1 MKLKEII
8 NHLFNA
14 NTDYKNPSQATNQA
28 SSLTSLSTDLYTD
41 SKRFIYELLQN
52 ADDSAESNKSVK
64 VWIKTFGNCLVVAHT
79 GKAFDNRDLQG
90 LCNVNNGT
98 KKEDSSKT
106 GYKGIGFKSVF
117 SQSDK
122 VTIFTNNEYFRFDS
136 AYPFDWKWEDT
147 KDIWE
152 EKNNRK
158 FIYPWQ
164 IIPIYTEVDDV
175 LSPINLYLQTIN
187 ANVATIIELNNQGKT
202 IQAIQ
207 DLSKNVNMFLFLKNI
222 SEINFDVNTIS
233 KIEINRSECN
243 RIVLKENESDAAQW
257 LINTI
262 NLTVP
267 KELKIALQKNERNI
281 PEKLLNVN
289 TIALTLAAK
298 IVDNGIVDLTPNE
311 KLLYSYLP
319 TDETK
324 YSLPVLVNTS
334 FLTNANREHLHED
347 SKWNHWIFKNI
358 AVEIFKWI
366 SILVK
371 SEVQFQAYKLIP
383 KEILNNELGKHFN
396 EGRKEAID
404 TVAFVIS
411 NQDQLVKIEDS
422 LIDFTFLSEKEFIG
436 ENAIKEFIDNCD
448 SARKISSKVFI
459 KNTGFGDEFMRLG
472 ATGFKWNSL
481 QKLLLLKS
489 FLNTHSIKNNIELIK
504 HLKYLSENESV
515 KDITNE
521 KLRKLPFIFDHKN
534 ILNVPSQ
541 VYFPTA
547 DAINRNNPDSELA
560 FLHKELQ
567 NWLSLEPD
575 MRAWIEQLGVVEKT
589 DISFISKTI
598 IPNVENYITTKNA
611 IQTIWDLFNL
621 YTKGELN
628 ACLFS
633 QLSNLKLLTQRGALL
648 PAKNCFLSDK
658 YSPRLEIENI
668 LRDDIYVSENYL
680 TSNSDKDEWK
690 RFFKLLGVNEGI
702 DCIKNTEKKE
712 KESFITSGFL
722 KKYFGEEDKRFKPSQ
737 STFTADYYGEL
748 ATLSYIKNSEN
759 NYQFSKIFWND
770 VIINISLEDI
780 SHAATA
786 YWGYD
791 GRAGRI
797 SGDKV
802 TNYIPWF
809 IKNVPCIPVLT
820 KECQVA
826 TSVFL
831 NTEEIKSL
839 TEDYLPVFDGVDL
852 SPDWRSFFA
861 FKTSLQLA
869 DYLEILR
876 KISFDT
882 TETKE
887 VKKDNINRI
896 QAIYKKLLN
905 QCINWSELELQQV
918 NSWAD
923 SGLLLNT
930 KNKFTECSSQKYF
943 LDGNNSI
950 FQDQFDF
957 VEISAENKQSSNLE
971 KLLKAF
977 QITILKQSDFELTHA
992 QEEMSAELIAKLN
1005 NIISYFKIWV
1015 INESNDEK
1023 TEKHL
1028 SQLDNKIDDLKIY
1041 EAETLQ
1047 IKYGDIGFSKSVNIH
1062 FDENKLFVTKPWNSN
1077 RVLLL
1082 LSEVLCRYFYLIG
1095 HDKKLDFLLRSTDAE
1110 IKEYF
1115 NEQGF
1120 EIPTGN
1126 SLTTDEIESKHEN
1139 HQLVLASK
1147 SIKSF
1152 YELDKAISNGLVP
1165 LEFFHITIS
1174 DYEKLKYIQRLIS
1187 RSVNNIINY
1196 LKTLSEYNCEN
1207 YYEIAPSIIGGISK
1221 NGNDITIVAR
1231 PSDNSEVILY
1241 YTSEFD
1247 VLEYV
1252 DAEFWCENGS
1262 NVPHK
1267 ITLGNLLKLTQIN
1280 RIPIKNLT
1288 FTDSEFKELLTK
1300 PKSVNYEFNA
1310 VPFAPH
1316 KIAQI
1321 ISSFANT
1328 EGGSLIFGIN
1338 ELTPISNTIAGLSAD
1353 FRMDE
1358 ITKKAVSLL
1367 SPIPV
1372 VSYDWVNIGEQC
1384 LFVIKTDKSEEEINL
1399 GNLKYIR
1406 IEGKTILEEK
1416 TGAAK
1421 NKTLTV
1427 PKYEKTVAIIIGIEN
1442 YAPKDKHQ
1450 ISPVK
1455 YAKNDA
1461 MMFKETLIK
1470 KMNVEEENIH
1480 IFLDEQA
1487 LKSNLQYDLKG
1498 LFYELTSEY
1507 RLIFY
1512 YVGHGFH
1519 NGITNFLST
1528 YDMHPLHIDETAIS
1542 LREMLLDPFLG
1553 SQCKTAMIFI
1563 DACAQNIQDENSRN
1577 ILSNLDGE
1585 EIRLLT
1591 NEHNYLASF
1600 FSCQPGESSYSCDDL
1615 EQGVWTQHLVKAIK
1629 GEASEAIIKNKYI
1642 TDRSLSDYLSVN
1654 VAKYVRDNLDY
1665 NQNPKSILDSNSESL
1680 IVEIVND

>member
-1 MKLKEII
+1 MGLKESIKT
-8 NHLFNA
+8 LFDENA
-14 NTDYKNPSQATNQA
+14 DYTHPSQATNLA
-28 SSLTSLSTDLYTD
+28 SSLASLSTDLYTD
-41 SKRFIYELLQN
+41 AKRFVYELLQN
-52 ADDSAESNKSVK
+52 ADDSAESNKAVK
-64 VWIKTFGNCLVVAHT
+64 VWIKTFDNYLVVAHT
-79 GKAFDNRDLQG
+79 GKAFDARDLQG

-117 SQSDK
+117 GQSDK
-122 VTIFTNNEYFRFDS
+122 VTIFTNSEYFRFDS

-164 IIPIYTEVDDV
+164 IIPIYTEVENV
-175 LSPINLYLQTIN
+175 LSPINQYLQTVN
-187 ANVATIIELNNQGKT
+187 ANVATIIELNNQVET

-207 DLSKNVNMFLFLKNI
+207 ELSKNVNMFLFLKNI

-243 RIVLKENESDAAQW
+243 RIVLKENESDAAKW

-267 KELKIALQKNERNI
+267 EELKTALKDERNI
-281 PEKLLNVN
+281 PDKLLNAN

-298 IVDNGIVDLTPNE
+298 IGDNGIVDLTPNE

-371 SEVQFQAYKLIP
+371 SEIQFQAYKLIP
-383 KEILNNELGKHFN
+383 KKIFNNELGKHFN
-396 EGRKEAID
+396 DGIKEAID
-404 TVAFVIS
+404 TVSFVIS
-411 NQDQLVKIEDS
+411 KQEKLVKIEDS
-422 LIDFTFLSEKEFIG
+422 LIDFTFLSEKKFIG
-436 ENAIKEFIDNCD
+436 ENAIKEFIDNCKN
-448 SARKISSKVFI
+448 AGNISSKVFI
-459 KNTGFGDEFMRLG
+459 KNTGFGKEFVQLG
-472 ATGFKWNSL
+472 ATGFEWSSL
-481 QKLLLLKS
+481 QKLLLSKN
-489 FLNTHSIKNNIELIK
+489 FLDTHSIKNNIELIK
-504 HLKYLSENESV
+504 HLKYISENESV

-521 KLRKLPFIFDHKN
+521 KLSKLPFIFDHKN
-534 ILNVPSQ
+534 SLNIPSQ

-547 DAINRNNPDSELA
+547 DDISWNNTDSELA

-567 NWLSLEPD
+567 DWLSLEPD

-589 DISFISKTI
+589 DISFITKTI
-598 IPNVENYITTKNA
+598 IPNVESYITENNA
-611 IQTIWDLFNL
+611 IQTILNLFSL
-621 YTKGELN
+621 YKKGELDGN
-628 ACLFS
+628 LLS
-633 QLSNLKLLTQRGALL
+633 QLSKLKLLTKNNTLL
-648 PAKNCFLSDK
+648 TAKDCYLPNI
-658 YSPRLEIENI
+658 YSPCLEIEGV
-668 LRDDIYVSENYL
+668 LEGDQFVSEKYL
-680 TSNSDKDEWK
+680 TATTDKDEWK
-690 RFFKLLGVNEGI
+690 RFLKFLGVNEGI
-702 DCIKNTEKKE
+702 VFVKYENKKNTDELIKL
-712 KESFITSGFL
+712 GFVQ
-722 KKYFGEEDKRFKPSQ
+722 KYFLDDDKKKVFLR
-737 STFTADYYGEL
+737 TFTPDCYGGL
-748 ATLSYIKNSEN
+748 VTLSYIKSSEN
-759 NYQFSKIFWND
+759 NYIFSKIFWEY
-770 VIINISLEDI
+770 VIMNISPECIID
-780 SHAATA
+780 AATS

-791 GRAGRI
+791 GKSGRI

-802 TNYIPWF
+802 KNYIPWF

-820 KECQVA
+820 KKCQIS

-839 TEDYLPVFDGVDL
+839 TGDYLPVFDGVDL

-861 FKTSLQLA
+861 FKTSLQLS

-887 VKKDNINRI
+887 VKKININRI
-896 QAIYKKLLN
+896 QAIYKELLN

-957 VEISAENKQSSNLE
+957 LEINAENKQHKNLTIF
-971 KLLKAF
+971 LKSF
-977 QITILKQSDFELTHA
+977 KINILTQSDFELIYT
-992 QEEMSAELIAKLN
+992 QEEISTGLTTQLSS
-1005 NIISYFKIWV
+1005 IIPYFKIWV

-1023 TEKHL
+1023 TKEYL
-1028 SQLDNKIDDLKIY
+1028 SQLNNKISSLDIY
-1041 EAETLQ
+1041 ETETLQ
-1047 IKYGDIGFSKSVNIH
+1047 IKYDDIGFTKNVNVH
-1062 FDENKLFVTKPWNSN
+1062 FDQKKLFVTTPWDANK
-1077 RVLLL
+1077 VLLQL
-1082 LSEVLCRYFYLIG
+1082 PEVLCRYFQLIG
-1095 HDKKLDFLLRSTDAE
+1095 HDKKLDFLLRSTGND
-1110 IKEYF
+1110 INGYF
-1115 NEQGF
+1115 KEQGF
-1120 EIPTGN
+1120 KIPTDA
-1126 SLTTDEIESKHEN
+1126 LFTFDEIEVTQDNYQKPFN
-1139 HQLVLASK
+1139 SK

-1152 YELDKAISNGLVP
+1152 CELEEVINNDFFP
-1165 LEFFHITIS
+1165 PEFFHISIS
-1174 DYEKLKYIQRLIS
+1174 DYRKLKFVQGLIS

-1207 YYEIAPSIIGGISK
+1207 CYEIAPSIIVGISK

-1231 PSDNSEVILY
+1231 PSDNGEVILY
-1241 YTSEFD
+1241 YTAEFD

-1252 DAEFWCENGS
+1252 DAEFWCEDGS

-1267 ITLGNLLKLTQIN
+1267 ITLGKLLKMAEIN
-1280 RIPIKNLT
+1280 RIPITNLT
-1288 FTDSEFKELLTK
+1288 FTDSEFSELLNK
-1300 PKSVNYEFNA
+1300 PKSVDFEFNA
-1310 VPFAPH
+1310 VPFAPY

-1367 SPIPV
+1367 LPIPV
-1372 VSYDWVNIGEQC
+1372 VSYDWVNIGEHRI
-1384 LFVIKTDKSEEEINL
+1384 FVIKTDKSEDKINL
-1399 GNLKYIR
+1399 GNQKYIR
-1406 IEGKTILEEK
+1406 IGCKTILEEK
-1416 TGAAK
+1416 TGATK

-1442 YAPKDKHQ
+1442 YAPNDKHQ
-1450 ISPVK
+1450 IPPVK
-1455 YAKNDA
+1455 YAENDA
-1461 MMFKETLIK
+1461 LLFKKTLIS
-1470 KMNVEEENIH
+1470 KMNIEEENIH
-1480 IFLDEQA
+1480 ILLNENA
-1487 LKSNLQYDLKG
+1487 LKSNLQYNFQQ
-1498 LFYELTSEY
+1498 LFYELTPED

-1528 YDMHPLHIDETAIS
+1528 YDMHAHHVDATAIS
-1542 LREMLLDPFLG
+1542 LRDVLLDPF
-1553 SQCKTAMIFI
+1553 SRSKCKTAMIFI

-1577 ILSNLDGE
+1577 TILNLDGD

-1615 EQGVWTQHLVKAIK
+1615 KQGVWTQHLVRAIS
-1629 GEASEAIIKNKYI
+1629 GEVSEAITKKKYI

-1654 VAKYVRDNLDY
+1654 VAKYVKNNLNH